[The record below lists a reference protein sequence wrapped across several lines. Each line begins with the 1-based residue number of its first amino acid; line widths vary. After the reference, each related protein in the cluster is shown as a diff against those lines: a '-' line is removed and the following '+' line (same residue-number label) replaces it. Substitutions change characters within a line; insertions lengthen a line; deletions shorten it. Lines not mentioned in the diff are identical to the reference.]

1 MTSPPASAR
10 APGFA
15 LPPVSWRPRTA
26 PCRRVCPTSGAA
38 VGVHRGRAAPTND
51 IRPELRRLAAYTPI
65 LPHTVV
71 AASLGIP
78 EASIIKLDANENPYG
93 ASAAATAA
101 LAATPYLHVYPD
113 PESRD
118 LRSALAA
125 YTGVDAAHILVG
137 AGADE
142 LIDLLFRLLVTPGA
156 GDTVVN
162 FPPTFGMYQFDADV
176 NGAEVISLGRGGDC
190 DAANGGL
197 DGDFRVPIEAVEAV
211 FARAAAGECARPKM
225 VFVASPNNPDGSLLP
240 DADLER
246 LLALPTLVV
255 LDEAYMEFSGVD
267 RAGLVPRHPNLVVLR
282 TFSKWAGLAGLR
294 VGYGLFP
301 LGLMEHLWKCKQPY
315 NVSVAAQAAATAA
328 VQAASEL
335 AGQVAAMVAQRE
347 RFFVEAKA
355 LPWLTPYPSAANYV
369 LCRVAEGGGRT
380 ARGVKEA
387 LFAQGILVRYYT
399 SPGLSDCIRISMG
412 TPEQMDK
419 VFSALAKL

>member
-1 MTSPPASAR
+1 MAAPSPA
-10 APGFA
+10 APPP
-15 LPPVSWRPRTA
+15 PPVSSSAPPPAADAGVDAAATA
-26 PCRRVCPTSGAA
+26 GAY
-38 VGVHRGRAAPTND
+38 APTND

-156 GDTVVN
+156 GDAVIN

-176 NGAEVISLGRGGDC
+176 NGAEVISLGRGGEGGG
-190 DAANGGL
+190 AANGGAA
-197 DGDFRVPIEAVEAV
+197 DGDFRVPVEAVEAV

-240 DADLER
+240 DAVLER

-335 AGQVAAMVAQRE
+335 AAQVAAMVAQRD
-347 RFFVEAKA
+347 RFYVEAQA

-399 SPGLSDCIRISMG
+399 SAGLSDCIRISMG

-419 VFSALAKL
+419 VFAALAKL

>member
-1 MTSPPASAR
+1 M
-10 APGFA
+10 
-15 LPPVSWRPRTA
+15 
-26 PCRRVCPTSGAA
+26 
-38 VGVHRGRAAPTND
+38 
-51 IRPELRRLAAYTPI
+51 
-65 LPHTVV
+65 
-71 AASLGIP
+71 AASGMP
-78 EASIIKLDANENPYG
+78 SDA
-93 ASAAATAA
+93 
-101 LAATPYLHVYPD
+101 
-113 PESRD
+113 
-118 LRSALAA
+118 
-125 YTGVDAAHILVG
+125 
-137 AGADE
+137 
-142 LIDLLFRLLVTPGA
+142 
-156 GDTVVN
+156 
-162 FPPTFGMYQFDADV
+162 
-176 NGAEVISLGRGGDC
+176 
-190 DAANGGL
+190 
-197 DGDFRVPIEAVEAV
+197 GDFRVPVEEVEAV

-315 NVSVAAQAAATAA
+315 NVSVAAQAAAQAA
-328 VQAASEL
+328 VEAASEL

-347 RFFVEAKA
+347 RFFVEARA

-399 SPGLSDCIRISMG
+399 SAGLSDCIRISMG

-419 VFSALAKL
+419 VFAALAKL